1 MFVLQTKIKSLYLRE
16 PVNHT
21 EAGINVIKNT
31 LMKVGYSLFLM
42 ACIGLAFF
50 TSCEDKDDKE
60 EGTPLLSDNGYVNK
74 WVYEQMD
81 EWYLWR
87 DQMPN
92 ERKLNRESDPE
103 TFFKSLL
110 YPHESRFE
118 GHYFSRIENSH
129 DNLPTSSKADT
140 NVPSSS
146 LGFEYIPVRIG
157 STGSSLVLV
166 VVYVHKKTNAATQGI
181 KRGDVIVEVDG
192 NPITVDNYTTLLSG
206 SKNNY
211 TLTIND
217 YKEEKR
223 LDLPITVTPS
233 YEENPIYLDSIYVE
247 GNRKIGYLVYN
258 QYEFG
263 NSSTRPYDVELVQ
276 KFTKFQQQGVTDLIL
291 DLRYNL
297 GGYVASA
304 QALCSALVPNRSS
317 KNIFEIKSYNSIKQA
332 KFDALP
338 DNNAEKISYLYD
350 YFVDNVT
357 GSKGQSL
364 ASIPNLGDQ
373 LDNIYVLGTTNTAS
387 ASELT
392 INALRAYRS
401 VVLVG
406 ETTTGKN
413 LGGWALSKDGDVRN
427 KYTITP
433 IIFKSYNKNK
443 ESKYGAGFRP
453 DIEADDFALLTNGG
467 LKPLGDRNE
476 TLLNVAIAS
485 IKGIRTTVA
494 TGAGDVKYTKLP
506 GSSLDR
512 KFNAYKMLEIKEIN

>member
-1 MFVLQTKIKSLYLRE
+1 
-16 PVNHT
+16 
-21 EAGINVIKNT
+21 
-31 LMKVGYSLFLM
+31 M

-60 EGTPLLSDNGYVNK
+60 ESTPLLSDNEYVNK
-74 WVYEQMD
+74 WIYEEMD

-92 ERKLNRESDPE
+92 ESKLNRGADPE

-110 YPHESRFE
+110 YANESRFE
-118 GHYFSRIENSH
+118 GHYLSRIENNYN
-129 DNLPTSSKADT
+129 DLPTSSKADS

-146 LGFEYIPVRIG
+146 LGFEYIPVRIE
-157 STGSSLVLV
+157 SSGSSLVLV
-166 VVYVHKKTNAATQGI
+166 VVYVHKNTNAATQGI
-181 KRGDVIVEVDG
+181 KRGDVILEVDG
-192 NPITVDNYTTLLSG
+192 KPITVDNYTTLLSG
-206 SKNNY
+206 SKSNY

-217 YKEEKR
+217 YKEKKTI
-223 LDLPITVTPS
+223 DLAITVTPD
-233 YEENPIYLDSIYVE
+233 YEENPIFLDSIYIE

-263 NSSTRPYDVELVQ
+263 NSSTRPYDVELAQ

-317 KNIFEIKSYNSIKQA
+317 KDIFEIKSYNSIKQA

-338 DNNAEKISYLYD
+338 DGNAEKTSYLYD

-413 LGGWALSKDGDVRN
+413 MGGWALSNDNDVRN

-453 DIEADDFALLTNGG
+453 DIEVYDFALLMNGG

-476 TLLNVAIAS
+476 TLLNAALSSITGVRIKAS
-485 IKGIRTTVA
+485 
-494 TGAGDVKYTKLP
+494 TGASDVKYTQLP

-512 KFNAYKMLEIKEIN
+512 KFNAYKMLDIREIN